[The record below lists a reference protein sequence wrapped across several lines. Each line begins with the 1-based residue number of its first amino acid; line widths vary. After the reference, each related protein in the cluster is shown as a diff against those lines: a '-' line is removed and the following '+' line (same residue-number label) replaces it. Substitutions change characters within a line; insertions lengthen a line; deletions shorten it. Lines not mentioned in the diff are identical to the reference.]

1 MNHRILNAICLLLT
15 TLVGFSQ
22 DANPATQRTLPP
34 ALGVPKPGATNEG
47 PYSPQPILQGGV
59 VVPLYSAVSLQLNKE
74 RVREAE
80 YYNVSKAV
88 PGRISSITNIHNP

>member
-1 MNHRILNAICLLLT
+1 MNHWTLAGTCLLLLT
-15 TLVGFSQ
+15 TLAGFSQ
-22 DANPATQRTLPP
+22 ETNSATQRTLPP

-47 PYSPQPILQGGV
+47 PYAPQPILQGGV
-59 VVPLYSAVSLQLNKE
+59 VLPLYPADSPQLNRD

-88 PGRISSITNIHNP
+88 PSAS